1 MINPIKTVSNIIG
14 KLREAP
20 KSAYATTIIGLASL
34 GILTSDSYEHAK
46 SKYRKKIRENL
57 SDSIA
62 DVYGKHMITGG
73 NSHSLEKMKDWW
85 RMRRLDSNGPMYML
99 TIAIPG
105 LIATGL
111 GELLRNIL
119 PLALIGGALFGG
131 KIENKISNSSALK
144 SLHNSPA
151 LVNAGQKLKG
161 KFALLCA
168 ALIGLQAFKGFFIDV
183 IGFGKENPI
192 E

>member
-1 MINPIKTVSNIIG
+1 MINPIKSVSNIIG
-14 KLREAP
+14 KLKETS
-20 KSAYATTIIGLASL
+20 KSTYLATFIGLASL
-34 GILTSDSYEHAK
+34 GILSSDSYEHGK
-46 SKYRKKIRENL
+46 TKYREKIRENL
-57 SDSIA
+57 ADSIT

-73 NSHSLEKMKDWW
+73 NSHSTEELKNWW
-85 RMRRLDSNGPMYML
+85 RIRRLDSKGPMYLL
-99 TIAIPG
+99 TIVIPG

-119 PLALIGGALFGG
+119 PLALIGGALFGS

-144 SLHNSPA
+144 SLHNSPS
-151 LVNAGQKLKG
+151 LVKVGQKLKG

-168 ALIGLQAFKGFFIDV
+168 ALIGIQAFKGFFTDV